1 MATDEKT
8 EKNTS
13 DSTKWGRKHQGAKSG
28 SSGPNIALIATV
40 AILAYLV
47 ILFAKNHQTVQIN
60 FIVYHKTM
68 TMRWLIILCI
78 VLGVLAGRL
87 FGFWWARRR
96 NGSKNRDNN
105 NNNDNNTV
113 TD

>member
-1 MATDEKT
+1 MGADETTDN
-8 EKNTS
+8 NTV
-13 DSTKWGRKHQGAKSG
+13 DTAKWGRKHQSAKGG
-28 SSGPNIALIATV
+28 SSGPNTALIATV

-47 ILFAKNHQTVQIN
+47 ILFAKNNQVVQIN

-68 TMRWLIILCI
+68 TMRWLIIVSI

-87 FGFWWARRR
+87 FGFWWRRR
-96 NGSKNRDNN
+96 GNNKNN
-105 NNNDNNTV
+105 NNNNNNSGV